1 MRAGR
6 LRLFRLHFPALLALM
21 WVGQPAHAQ
30 LLPKAYQVWEVPPM
44 AGTSV
49 TVAQQIND
57 TEVVTGFGD
66 SAAPPVRRAFR
77 WQLWTAHPPVD
88 MGPVGTLTMGHAL
101 NNTGDI
107 VGDFMLNNV
116 SHAFLYRN
124 GVISDL
130 GSLGAGTW
138 TSATG
143 INDAGQVSGYSQVN
157 GANHAFLWSNG
168 AMMDLGTLGAA
179 SLNSHGNRI
188 NNLGEV
194 TGYSQVPNSTG
205 AGHAVI
211 YRAGTVIDLGTL
223 GGPSSFGYDIN
234 DAGHVAGEASDSRL
248 RLRAALYAN
257 GTVKDLGAL
266 RPQQE
271 SRAFGI
277 NKWDQV
283 VGESGADAEPKKAFI
298 YSDSKLVDLTGMI
311 QAGDPFKPYVT
322 LQTAWDI
329 NDDGWIV
336 ASGVDKRDTN
346 THAYVLEPIP

>member
-1 MRAGR
+1 
-6 LRLFRLHFPALLALM
+6 
-21 WVGQPAHAQ
+21 
-30 LLPKAYQVWEVPPM
+30 
-44 AGTSV
+44 
-49 TVAQQIND
+49 
-57 TEVVTGFGD
+57 
-66 SAAPPVRRAFR
+66 
-77 WQLWTAHPPVD
+77 
-88 MGPVGTLTMGHAL
+88 MGPVGSVSGGYAI

-107 VGDFMLNNV
+107 VGAFMLNNV

-138 TSATG
+138 TVAAG
-143 INDAGQVSGYSQVN
+143 INDAGQVSGSSQVN
-157 GANHAFLWSNG
+157 GAMHAFLWSNG

-179 SLNSHGNRI
+179 SLDSFGGRI

-194 TGYSQVPNSTG
+194 TGYSQVPNSTSV
-205 AGHAVI
+205 GHAVI
-211 YRAGTVIDLGTL
+211 YRAGAVIDLGTL
-223 GGPSSFGYDIN
+223 GGPDSFGYDIN

-248 RLRAALYAN
+248 RLRAVLYAN

-277 NKWDQV
+277 NNRDQV

-298 YSDSKLVDLTGMI
+298 YGDGKLVDLTGMI
-311 QAGDPFKPYVT
+311 QAGDPLKPYVT
-322 LQTAWDI
+322 LQAAWDI

-336 ASGVDKRDTN
+336 ATGLDKRDTN
-346 THAYVLEPIP
+346 GHAYVLEPVP